1 MSSRLRLTRQARLL
15 EAIEEAFGGCFL
27 GRRPGK
33 GEDGRGRSGNSAAV
47 QSVFCA
53 SGRAKSSV
61 MRRNVRA

>member
-33 GEDGRGRSGNSAAV
+33 GEGGRARSGNSGAV
-47 QSVFCA
+47 
-53 SGRAKSSV
+53 
-61 MRRNVRA
+61 